1 MVLPAP
7 TGAPRR
13 NCRFGFNAASGRSAR
28 FIVCFQCRTTGAP
41 VMCEWRTVEAAGG
54 LSAFQSGIECRSS
67 RSNRSSGRG
76 RRPAAWTGRRGESAT
91 PSGGRKMPEALVP
104 ERSIASRR
112 IPEIPRPALSH
123 QKLGSRGGIVQQA
136 IAFGNEANGLQSC
149 KERHEFVFGNAS
161 RLGQRRRC
169 INPAR
174 DMSKQVEIERGKQSL
189 RRHEP

>member
-76 RRPAAWTGRRGESAT
+76 RRPAAWTGPRGRAT

-104 ERSIASRR
+104 ERSIHKPNVV
-112 IPEIPRPALSH
+112 PEIPRRSSH
-123 QKLGSRGGIVQQA
+123 QKLGCRGGIVQQA

-149 KERHEFVFGNAS
+149 KERHEFGFRECQSPWPAPPMYQS
-161 RLGQRRRC
+161 R
-169 INPAR
+169 AR
-174 DMSKQVEIERGKQSL
+174 YE
-189 RRHEP
+189 